1 MKLKNITDLQPRE
14 KLMLYGAKHLADKEL
29 LAILLGTG
37 IKGKNVIV
45 LAEEVLKILDENNYD
60 NDIKDLLSISGL
72 GEAKSS
78 LITAS
83 LELSRRI
90 LCPDR
95 KKIAAPS
102 DALPYI
108 SHYSDRKQEHFLCL
122 SLNGA
127 HEVIQARVVSMGIVN
142 RTLVHPR
149 EIFSDP
155 LKDRAAAVLIAHNHP
170 SGNIEP
176 SQEDVEIVGAGDL
189 VTELVGDLRGTPVS
203 KDPDR
208 WRKERASTRSGANIT
223 RIVLLAFFLIPLGGC
238 IGFFLYRRLR
248 HM

>member
-1 MKLKNITDLQPRE
+1 MEFKQKLELQPRE

-37 IKGKNVIV
+37 IKGKNVIA
-45 LAEEVLKILDENNYD
+45 LSEEVLKILDENNYKTE
-60 NDIKDLLSISGL
+60 IKDLLSISGL
-72 GEAKSS
+72 GKAKSS

-83 LELSRRI
+83 LEFSRRI

-95 KKIAAPS
+95 KKISAPA

-108 SHYSDRKQEHFLCL
+108 SHYADRKQEHFLCI

-127 HEVIQARVVSMGIVN
+127 HEVIQARVVSMGLVN

-176 SQEDVEIVGAGDL
+176 SQEDVEITRRIKNAGKILGIELLDHIIF
-189 VTELVGDLRGTPVS
+189 TES
-203 KDPDR
+203 
-208 WRKERASTRSGANIT
+208 SYYS
-223 RIVLLAFFLIPLGGC
+223 FLEEGKI
-238 IGFFLYRRLR
+238 
-248 HM
+248 

>member
-1 MKLKNITDLQPRE
+1 MNVKELNGFKPRE
-14 KLMLYGAKHLADKEL
+14 KLLLYGAGHLSDKEL

-37 IKGKNVIV
+37 IKGKNVEV
-45 LAEEVLKILDENNYD
+45 LAEEVLKVLDEHNY
-60 NDIKDLLSISGL
+60 KSAAVDLLSISGL
-72 GEAKSS
+72 GNAKTS

-95 KKIAAPS
+95 KKITAPS

-108 SHYSDRKQEHFLCL
+108 NHYSDRKQEHFLCI

-127 HEVIQARVVSMGIVN
+127 HEIIHIRVVSMGLVN

-170 SGNIEP
+170 SGSVEP
-176 SQEDVEIVGAGDL
+176 SKEDIEITMRIKKAGTILGVELLDHIIFTDNTYFSFLEEG
-189 VTELVGDLRGTPVS
+189 
-203 KDPDR
+203 
-208 WRKERASTRSGANIT
+208 
-223 RIVLLAFFLIPLGGC
+223 RI
-238 IGFFLYRRLR
+238 
-248 HM
+248 